1 MCHTRVGF
9 VIGGDKTG
17 AFKARDRSE
26 TKTERTER
34 SITNAKTTRSPF
46 SLIIP
51 FILVSRLTAYHNP
64 EPPPHRTKHQKNNEK
79 QHYLLNAHASQNPK
93 SKIAARADSNYELH
107 SPKKGPER

>member
-1 MCHTRVGF
+1 MCHTRLGF

-51 FILVSRLTAYHNP
+51 FILVSRLTAYLNP
-64 EPPPHRTKHQKNNEK
+64 ESPPTEPNQKNDEK
-79 QHYLLNAHASQNPK
+79 QHYLLNTHASQNPK